1 MNKEHFAHCYLCH
14 LPKAPKSHLLCLVIH
29 HLPGVIFL
37 LIANVFHRY
46 IPLFLRNSTSSQI
59 SSPNVLFFLLS
70 HSTLILI
77 FNPIRK
83 MEVQCVMK
91 ISFIYNLVTFIYV
104 LILWHRHSRY
114 KPAIQLEV
122 WLITN
127 IDPILKTHHWY
138 LSGQI

>member
-1 MNKEHFAHCYLCH
+1 MRSVSKMNKEHFAHCYLCH

-83 MEVQCVMK
+83 WKCSV
-91 ISFIYNLVTFIYV
+91 SWRL
-104 LILWHRHSRY
+104 LSS
-114 KPAIQLEV
+114 
-122 WLITN
+122 ITWS
-127 IDPILKTHHWY
+127 LLFMC
-138 LSGQI
+138 LSCGTDTADTSLPFNWKFG